1 MTPPPAL
8 VIFDCD
14 GVLVDSEPISI
25 SVLIDM
31 IADAGGRI
39 DEDEA
44 YDRFLG
50 KSLASICDILRDD
63 YGLRMRSIQ
72 LEAMR
77 EKLYARFAQ
86 ELQPIR
92 GIKAAVRAIDCE
104 KCVASSSQVERVRL
118 SLTVTGLIDDL
129 EGHIFSSSMVQHGK
143 PAPDLFLYAAESMHA
158 RPGDCLVI
166 EDSLAGIS
174 AAKAAG
180 MRVFGF
186 TGGSHASRPSHLAA
200 MRALEPDLIF
210 DDMKALPG
218 LIAA

>member
-1 MTPPPAL
+1 MTTPPVL

-25 SVLIDM
+25 AVLIDM
-31 IADAGGRI
+31 IADAGGSI
-39 DEDEA
+39 EEDEA

-50 KSLASICDILRDD
+50 KSLASICDILRDE
-63 YGLRMRSIQ
+63 YGLSMRPIH

-77 EKLYARFAQ
+77 QRLYARFAD
-86 ELQPIR
+86 ELQPIPDV
-92 GIKAAVRAIDCE
+92 KAAIRGLSCE
-104 KCVASSSQVERVRL
+104 KCVASSSQVERIRL

-129 EGHIFSSSMVQHGK
+129 EGRIFSSSMVRHGK
-143 PAPDLFLYAAESMHA
+143 PAPDLFLFAAESMHVEPQA
-158 RPGDCLVI
+158 CLVI